1 MFNWLFF
8 IAVAFALLD
17 WYAAWKENRYLLVV
31 AKPLTVIFMMLWSLQ
46 VSGWEGAMLFFGL
59 GLLFSLGG
67 DIALLFPARWF
78 LPGLVSFLVAH
89 IMFIIGFSQEMPPLS
104 MFSAGIAIIIGLTGA
119 RILKVVRAGIA
130 KMPGS
135 KLLMPASV
143 VYGMALAIM
152 LLSAMLTFFN
162 DQWSIAASLC
172 AATGG
177 SLFFISDTTLSL
189 DRFVK
194 KMKHGRFW
202 VHVTYH
208 LGLFGIISGALLRYV
223 IL

>member
-17 WYAAWKENRYLLVV
+17 WYAALKENRYLLVI

-46 VSGWEGAMLFFGL
+46 VSGWHGAMLYFGL

-67 DIALLFPARWF
+67 DVALLFPARWF
-78 LPGLVSFLVAH
+78 LPGLFSFLVAH
-89 IMFIIGFSQEMPPLS
+89 IMFIIGFSQQIPALS
-104 MFSAGIAIIIGLTGA
+104 MFSAGIAIVIGLTGA
-119 RILKVVRAGIA
+119 RILKVIRAGIA
-130 KMPGS
+130 RMPGS
-135 KLLMPASV
+135 KKLLPASV
-143 VYGMALAIM
+143 VYGMALAVM

-172 AATGG
+172 AAIGA
-177 SLFFISDTTLSL
+177 SFFFISDTTLAY

-194 KMKHGRFW
+194 KLKNARFW

-223 IL
+223 SF

>member
-1 MFNWLFF
+1 MFNLLFF

-59 GLLFSLGG
+59 GLFFSFGG

-89 IMFIIGFSQEMPPLS
+89 IMFIIGFSQQMPPLS

-172 AATGG
+172 AAIGG

-208 LGLFGIISGALLRYV
+208 LGLFGILSGALLRYV